1 MRVPASGRWHA
12 ACASASVTRDDVD
25 RSTTLLVV
33 DDEPAIRVLLS
44 ELLADTGH
52 HVYTVPD
59 GGEALDALRSGPPPC
74 AVILDLMLPRV
85 NGWEVLNQLRA
96 DDALA
101 QIPVIVLS
109 AHADA
114 AAVARQYGVDAAL
127 SKPFDPG
134 ELLETVQ
141 THCPEHDASSAP
153 GRQ

>member
-1 MRVPASGRWHA
+1 
-12 ACASASVTRDDVD
+12 VTPHDDD

-33 DDEPAIRVLLS
+33 DDEPAIRILLS

-85 NGWEVLNQLRA
+85 NGWEVLHQLRS

-101 QIPVIVLS
+101 GIPVIVLS
-109 AHADA
+109 AHTEA

-141 THCPEHDASSAP
+141 AHCPGHEVSGARPA
-153 GRQ
+153 